1 MHYPQKISQ
10 IISQKE
16 LLFYI
21 SFFSLICLIIS
32 SCFVLETSRATDGSK
47 NLYILNDQIE
57 PSKINGTIEEYIQR
71 ILGNYNTDAFY
82 QDLTIRSPYDE
93 SIFPPEIAA
102 PNFKWEKT
110 NTAVDK
116 WLLIVSFHKKKK
128 LFYIMCSR
136 SNWTPDKKTWKLMKH
151 NSLEAPAQI
160 TILGVTSAP
169 SNEVASKGIV
179 NISISNDPVDASI
192 MFRRVY
198 PSFDYASRHPEQ
210 IQWVLGDIS
219 SYKDPSL
226 IMSKQPV
233 CGSCH
238 SFSQDGTLIGMD
250 MDYKNDK
257 GAYLFTSVRENIEL
271 KDQDFIS
278 WNDFQRMDGLKNT
291 GLYSRI
297 SPDGRHIAST
307 VNEILFLIKIPDL
320 YFSQLFFPLQ
330 GSLAVYSSNNKKVAT
345 LPGADL
351 SDFIQTD
358 PSWSPDGNHILFSRA
373 PSKMDLFWN
382 LGGKTVFSVEN
393 ADIDRLNKQY
403 PIKFDIYRIPF
414 NNGKGG
420 LAEPLPGASNNGK
433 SNYYPR
439 YSPDG
444 KWIVFTQS
452 ESGLVIQQ
460 DSKLFI
466 MPAAGGKAKKM
477 SCNLSRVNSWHTW
490 SPNSKWIAFVSKEN
504 TPFTELFLTHIDE
517 QGNDSPSI
525 LLKRFNKTGYAI
537 NVPEFANMSSKA
549 IKKITLKGK

>member
-1 MHYPQKISQ
+1 MTRKRR
-10 IISQKE
+10 
-16 LLFYI
+16 LFYI
-21 SFFSLICLIIS
+21 SFPLLICLIIFS
-32 SCFVLETSRATDGSK
+32 SYFALETNKSTDQSK
-47 NLYILNDQIE
+47 NLYILGDQIKQ
-57 PSKINGTIEEYIQR
+57 SKINGTIKENIQQ
-71 ILGNYNTDAFY
+71 ILNSYNMDAFY
-82 QDLTIRSPYDE
+82 QELTIRSPYDK

-102 PNFKWEKT
+102 PNFKWEEK

-116 WLLIVSFHKKKK
+116 WLLIISFHKKKTS
-128 LFYIMCSR
+128 FYIMCKR
-136 SNWTPDKKTWKLMKH
+136 SNWTPDRTTWELIKQNCKQ
-151 NSLEAPAQI
+151 APAQI
-160 TILGVTSAP
+160 AILGVTSAP
-169 SNEVASKGIV
+169 SNKVASKGIV
-179 NISISNDPVDASI
+179 NISISNDPVNASI

-198 PSFDYASRHPEQ
+198 PNFDYASQHPEQ
-210 IQWVLGDIS
+210 MQWVLGDIS
-219 SYKDPSL
+219 SYEASSL
-226 IMSKQPV
+226 IMSKQPD
-233 CGSCH
+233 CISCH
-238 SFSQDGTLIGMD
+238 SFSQDGTIMGMD
-250 MDYKNDK
+250 MDYKKDK

-271 KDQDFIS
+271 RDQDFIS
-278 WNDFQRMDGLKNT
+278 WNDFQRTDGLQST

-307 VNEILFLIKIPDL
+307 VNEILFLIKISDL

-330 GSLAVYSSNNKKVAT
+330 GSLAVYSNNNKKIAL

-358 PSWSPDGNHILFSRA
+358 PSWSPDGNYLLFSRA
-373 PSKMDLFWN
+373 PAKMNLFWD
-382 LGGKTVFSVEN
+382 LGGKTVFSVKD
-393 ADIDRLNKQY
+393 ADIDRLNEQY

-452 ESGLVIQQ
+452 ETGLVIQQ

-466 MPAAGGKAKKM
+466 IPAAGGKAKKM

-490 SPNSKWIAFVSKEN
+490 SPNSKWLAFVSKEN
-504 TPFTELFLTHIDE
+504 TPFTELFLTHVDE
-517 QGNDSPSI
+517 QGNDSPPV

-549 IKKITLKGK
+549 IKRIALKGK